1 MGVIEGTYI
10 TLTNYTK
17 KKIEDLERGE
27 KLLSCKIEGLEP
39 MSHSNIA
46 MSWTKKDP
54 TILKEESPIK
64 YTSTNS
70 VAIYRIINNKL
81 KISLDHVIFTKDGE
95 TDECSWNN
103 VKSLRRGDLIFN
115 ESYEFE
121 EITSLK
127 KIKEGVS
134 MVVLSLSGY
143 PYYFANGYL
152 IHNSVPCE
160 NCDFCH
166 WWQQIFTPFGPHT
179 WNESI
184 ETCHG
189 GHAAGDSTTQK
200 SAHDTSRTITI
211 ATGQDTSN
219 LVEWNMYT
227 GKLYY
232 TIEAG
237 VDMSPALEDP
247 DGPDC
252 VYLYKRIDGWILTT
266 DETQARQWAFKTK
279 AISSSYYSI
288 TYAGYTPSDTY
299 RSAPQAIYTG
309 DANSA
314 TQLGFA
320 RYGVAGYN
328 HNWHDWPITT
338 TCNTNIGGNPNMQ
351 VSSGVT
357 VDTFRMYYKIVP
369 GEAYIWRIYKNTES
383 TPAQT
388 EPESGWAHVRETG
401 T

>member
-54 TILKEESPIK
+54 TILKEESSVK

-152 IHNSVPCE
+152 IHNHSLCE
-160 NCDFCH
+160 SCKLCSYWH
-166 WWQQIFTPFGPHT
+166 HIITPYGPHT
-179 WNESI
+179 WNSSAA
-184 ETCHG
+184 CVG
-189 GHAAGDSTTQK
+189 GHSGAAGYNSGLPMNQK
-200 SAHDTSRTITI
+200 QAYGQSGVTGGWWGDFPVIGNQNSNSASQT
-211 ATGQDTSN
+211 
-219 LVEWNMYT
+219 LPWNTYT
-227 GKLYY
+227 GTLLY
-232 TIEAG
+232 EEHNAG
-237 VDMSPALEDP
+237 QYH
-247 DGPDC
+247 
-252 VYLYKRIDGWILTT
+252 YLYKDIAGWKI
-266 DETQARQWAFKTK
+266 TQNEQHAKDNVTRTLVPYDACWHN
-279 AISSSYYSI
+279 ISNSSNATQELFCY
-288 TYAGYTPSDTY
+288 
-299 RSAPQAIYTG
+299 YTG
-309 DANSA
+309 DAYVTDGTWIPWTASS
-314 TQLGFA
+314 T
-320 RYGVAGYN
+320 
-328 HNWHDWPITT
+328 
-338 TCNTNIGGNPNMQ
+338 NTAMENPFTG
-351 VSSGVT
+351 VSSSNPSP
-357 VDTFRMYYKIVP
+357 DFKMYYKLHP
-369 GEAYIWRIYKNTES
+369 DYLYQFRIYGGGI
-383 TPAQT
+383 QR
-388 EPESGWAHVRETG
+388 EPVNGGWANIKERSL
-401 T
+401 